1 MKRNIKTKGAL
12 CLVLLLSISC
22 AAAAGPLTLEESIA
36 MALTGGTA
44 GKMLQ
49 GSLELDDL
57 LLQEKEVPLA
67 TKLTAAGGANWGEK
81 PFNTVMGLTP
91 IEDRLR
97 FNQQSFTLEIQQPIV
112 GLSNSLKAL
121 RSSLDHEREL
131 AQLRWEQGA
140 ADLAYQV
147 VEAYFGCLK
156 AQRMA
161 ELAAEAVRVARWK
174 QDVVQ
179 ARFNAGTATIAEVLA
194 AEADWKEA
202 RLQELQSQ
210 EGKQAA
216 GMAFNALLGRPLDEP
231 VELVDPGP
239 PGKAAPPPHEALPL
253 AKGNR
258 PDLRK
263 AQAELALAELGELA
277 AEEEGRPILALVG
290 QYQWEDGEIS
300 LSVSNRG
307 LLSLAGTYNR
317 QASELKTY
325 KEVELD
331 SFAGESYL
339 AGLQV
344 QLPLLDG
351 EAAKLKQAKAREGV
365 ELARLAVE
373 QLETGLELELSSL
386 HLALQRSQARL
397 ELAEGRLEEMKER
410 LRATQKLH
418 GAQLATDFDVAQLEL
433 AVLGAES
440 DVAVALYD
448 LHLARAAYLK
458 GVYGPTFVGEL

>member
-1 MKRNIKTKGAL
+1 MKRNSKTKGVL
-12 CLVLLLSISC
+12 CLVLLLSFSQ
-22 AAAAGPLTLEESIA
+22 AVLAGPLTLAESITL
-36 MALTGGTA
+36 ALTAGTA
-44 GKMLQ
+44 GRMLQ
-49 GSLELDDL
+49 GSLDLDSIVV
-57 LLQEKEVPLA
+57 QEKEVPLA
-67 TKLTAAGGANWGEK
+67 AKLTASGGANWGER
-81 PFNTVMGLTP
+81 PFSTVTEYGPLN
-91 IEDRLR
+91 DRLS
-97 FNQQSFTLEIQQPIV
+97 FNQQSLTLEMQQPIPWM
-112 GLSNSLKAL
+112 SKAL
-121 RSSLDHEREL
+121 SAVQSSLDYEREL

-161 ELAAEAVRVARWK
+161 ELAAEAVRVASWNME
-174 QDVVQ
+174 VVQ

-194 AEADWKEA
+194 AEADLKEA
-202 RLQELQSQ
+202 RLQLLQSQ
-210 EGKQAA
+210 EGEQAA
-216 GMAFNALLGRPLDEP
+216 GMAFNALLGRPLREP

-239 PGKAAPPPHEALPL
+239 PGEAVPPPQEALPL
-253 AKGNR
+253 AQANR
-258 PDLRK
+258 PDLCK

-277 AEEEGRPILALVG
+277 AKEEGRPILALVG

-344 QLPLLDG
+344 QWPIVDG
-351 EAAKLKQAKAREGV
+351 QASKLKQEKARKG
-365 ELARLAVE
+365 LSYALAVE

-386 HLALQRSQARL
+386 HLAWERNRARL
-397 ELAEGRLEEMKER
+397 ELARGRLEEMKER
-410 LRATQKLH
+410 LRATQKLREV
-418 GAQLATDFDVAQLEL
+418 QLATDFDVAQLEL

-448 LHLARAAYLK
+448 LHVARAAYLK
-458 GVYGPTFVGEL
+458 GVYGSSFAREL